1 MPRPKPTPRTA
12 VAGLLVGLLALGAV
26 AGCSGSSSS
35 EAGPSGPPRPKVIAT
50 TPIVADLVTM
60 VAGDEVEVS
69 TLIPPG
75 ADPHDFEP
83 SAADAAR
90 LRQGAALI
98 VTNGLGLE
106 EMLTPIIEAAESDG
120 TPVLS
125 LGERLDPL
133 PMAAHGDAHGHGD
146 GDGDGHDHGHDH
158 GDEPAT
164 AGTPTTEADAALDPH
179 VWLDPDRWARAA
191 AVLAE
196 ELATVLPDAGAD
208 AHTRWRENAATFAR
222 QVNDAAAEVTALL
235 APVPP
240 TRRILVTNHDA
251 LGYFADRF
259 GFTVEGV
266 IIPGGSTQAEPS
278 AADLAELVEVLR
290 ATRVPA
296 IFTESTTSSRLP
308 TAVARDAGGD
318 VRVIVVNTDTLGGK
332 GATDATYTG
341 LLVELARQIAGGLGS
356 P

>member
-1 MPRPKPTPRTA
+1 MRRPKPTPRTA
-12 VAGLLVGLLALGAV
+12 VAGLLVGLLALGAI
-26 AGCSGSSSS
+26 AGCAGSSSS
-35 EAGPSGPPRPKVIAT
+35 EAGPSGPARPKVIAT

-83 SAADAAR
+83 SAAEAAR
-90 LRQGAALI
+90 LRRGAALI
-98 VTNGLGLE
+98 VANGLGLE
-106 EMLTPIIEAAESDG
+106 EMLTPIIDAAESDG

-133 PMAAHGDAHGHGD
+133 PMGAHGDSHGHD
-146 GDGDGHDHGHDH
+146 DDHAHDH

-164 AGTPTTEADAALDPH
+164 AGTPTTGADAALDPH

-191 AVLAE
+191 ALVAD
-196 ELATVLPDAGAD
+196 ELTIVLPDAGAD

-266 IIPGGSTQAEPS
+266 LIPGGSTQAEPS
-278 AADLAELVEVLR
+278 AADLAELVKVLR
-290 ATRVPA
+290 TTRVPA

-318 VRVIVVNTDTLGGK
+318 VRVVVVNTDTLGRK